1 MVIQR
6 ADRKDSKLRCQN
18 VQFRNSEE
26 NQTSYPQNKVFY
38 TNVVRRYA
46 FLVGYNA
53 WRFSPILVPRARDPS
68 GLWLGSQ
75 SIRFA
80 FPTNQICSRSQPQA
94 RRIVGSRDENVS
106 PGLAHMGL
114 FFLWLSK
121 EIVRASY
128 DQLQNKSN
136 ARETDK
142 RKEKVSYSCVYFTSV
157 HTSVILCLG
166 LSL

>member
-75 SIRFA
+75 SIRFVSHSRFALDPNHRPEGPWALGTGMFFARFGSYGTIFLVA
-80 FPTNQICSRSQPQA
+80 FQGNSACVIRSVAKQ
-94 RRIVGSRDENVS
+94 V
-106 PGLAHMGL
+106 
-114 FFLWLSK
+114 
-121 EIVRASY
+121 
-128 DQLQNKSN
+128 
-136 ARETDK
+136 
-142 RKEKVSYSCVYFTSV
+142 
-157 HTSVILCLG
+157 
-166 LSL
+166 